1 MDKYNNPSGN
11 TNSNDNNPWDYRPD
25 QIDDTQEIPVVDNTE
40 PTEENAASNDPDHI
54 PEYTPSS
61 YYNASETEHKS
72 HIGRNLFIG
81 AVAVAAVAGAVA
93 MFSGNQVKATQPN
106 TSATAPATHEQKKY
120 TGGYKYIHAENDTN
134 VEQPLEP
141 DANKIQEYKETE
153 PYVDGLSVTEFS
165 NYCGFDNLSESY
177 QYRGETISGALEACI
192 EDMGYNVPSSGIRTT
207 PDGVLC
213 ITSLGEFELGT
224 NTDSFGEIQV
234 LAQIENNI
242 FNIQLSIFP
251 FSPDTDR
258 VLEYNSD
265 VVPTPDEARQMLAD
279 NNML

>member
-1 MDKYNNPSGN
+1 
-11 TNSNDNNPWDYRPD
+11 
-25 QIDDTQEIPVVDNTE
+25 
-40 PTEENAASNDPDHI
+40 
-54 PEYTPSS
+54 
-61 YYNASETEHKS
+61 
-72 HIGRNLFIG
+72 
-81 AVAVAAVAGAVA
+81 
-93 MFSGNQVKATQPN
+93 MFSGNQVNATQPN

-120 TGGYKYIHAENDTN
+120 TGGYKYIHAENNTN

-251 FSPDTDR
+251 FNPDTDR